1 MCVTCLAPV
10 RARNTRNARLS
21 LSGPALQSP
30 VSGAGAGLSTE
41 FLRCVSVSEVSPALW
56 SSVTIRLQWREHIRH
71 QCSHHQRTHG
81 PTQLWW
87 QYPAFVS
94 NKRKCCSIYP
104 RGKCLIGIDV
114 KGSSYHALAG
124 KSYSFRSFY
133 VETICDF
140 FLTWHSQSE
149 WMSVSQMPAQSPSW
163 DVQLVNFCIWTK
175 LDSFVG
181 CACVILV
188 KRLLNW
194 VLQSFLSSG
203 HVQNLMLLLSS
214 LKTSSKLD

>member
-1 MCVTCLAPV
+1 MCHLPGPGPGPQHSQ
-10 RARNTRNARLS
+10 RSS

-41 FLRCVSVSEVSPALW
+41 FLRCVSVSEVSPVLW

-149 WMSVSQMPAQSPSW
+149 WMSAVRCRPSPRLEMSNLWTSVS
-163 DVQLVNFCIWTK
+163 
-175 LDSFVG
+175 G
-181 CACVILV
+181 
-188 KRLLNW
+188 
-194 VLQSFLSSG
+194 
-203 HVQNLMLLLSS
+203 QN
-214 LKTSSKLD
+214 